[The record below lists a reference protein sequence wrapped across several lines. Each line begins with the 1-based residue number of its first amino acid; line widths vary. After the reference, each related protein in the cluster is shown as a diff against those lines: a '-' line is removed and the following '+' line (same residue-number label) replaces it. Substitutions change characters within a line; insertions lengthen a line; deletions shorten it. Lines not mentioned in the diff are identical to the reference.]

1 MRSASELDGLS
12 VVLVSTRN
20 PLNIGAVAR
29 AMSNFGFS
37 SLRLVNPFE
46 PSFREARSAVGAAEL
61 LASAQEYK
69 SVPDAVADC
78 SLVVGTTA
86 LRNREQ
92 RHPVHQL
99 ESASSLIR
107 GHLKSARV
115 ALLFGSEK
123 VGLSNDDLSH
133 CQWLLHIPT
142 QEAHVSMNLGQAVAV
157 CLYEMVRS
165 PDAETLVSSSTAH
178 EHAAAPAGDLDR
190 LTALWMETLQAS
202 GYIKPGTEAAS
213 EQNLR
218 RMLRRLNVP
227 AEDAQVW
234 LGMMR
239 QVLWKLK
246 H

>member
-1 MRSASELDGLS
+1 LRSASELDGLS

-61 LASAQEYK
+61 LSSAQEYK

-92 RHPVHQL
+92 RHPVHRL

-107 GHLKSARV
+107 RHVKSARV